1 MSSQQVSSMAPSS
14 SLPTQVR
21 TEDEIKKARFI
32 GKLKQPRWVF
42 WTLFKYMTLIL
53 ASVAVLVPPFAVLL
67 ASFKTSKEYYTTSKV
82 ALPENFMN
90 FDNYIKVFADG
101 DLGLAFTNTGTI
113 LIISLF
119 FTVVFG
125 TQVAYVLSRFNFKG
139 KKLVLLAY
147 VIAMVVP
154 AVTTQVATFE
164 VIKALNLINHK
175 GSVIM
180 LYIGADVV
188 MIYIFL
194 QFMKG
199 IPVELDEAAKIEGAS
214 YFLIYWKIVLPLLKP
229 AIATVIILRT
239 IFIYND
245 FYFPLL
251 YLPEKSQVTVSTAL
265 YKFTSVFG
273 TEWTTISAG
282 IIIILIPSI
291 VVFLLLQK
299 QIYAGV
305 TNGAVKG

>member
-1 MSSQQVSSMAPSS
+1 M
-14 SLPTQVR
+14 
-21 TEDEIKKARFI
+21 
-32 GKLKQPRWVF
+32 
-42 WTLFKYMTLIL
+42 
-53 ASVAVLVPPFAVLL
+53 
-67 ASFKTSKEYYTTSKV
+67 
-82 ALPENFMN
+82 
-90 FDNYIKVFADG
+90 
-101 DLGLAFTNTGTI
+101 NTGTI
-113 LIISLF
+113 LLISLF
-119 FTVVFG
+119 FTIIFG
-125 TQVAYVLSRFNFKG
+125 TQVAYVLSRFEFRG

-147 VIAMVVP
+147 IIAMVIP

-164 VIKALNLINHK
+164 VIKSLGFINNK
-175 GSVIM
+175 ASVIL

-188 MIYIFL
+188 MIYVFL

-199 IPVELDEAAKIEGAS
+199 IPEELDEAAKMEGAS
-214 YFLIYWKIVLPLLKP
+214 YFLIYRKIILPLLKP
-229 AIATVIILRT
+229 AIATIVILRT

-251 YLPEKSQVTVSTAL
+251 YLPDASQVTVSTAL

-282 IIIILIPSI
+282 IVIILIPSI
-291 VVFLLLQK
+291 VIFLSLQK

>member
-1 MSSQQVSSMAPSS
+1 MSNQHVSSMARPASVVSS
-14 SLPTQVR
+14 VR
-21 TEDEIKKARFI
+21 TEDEIKRARFI
-32 GKLKQPRWVF
+32 SKLKQPRWVF
-42 WTLFKYMTLIL
+42 WTIFKYVTLIL
-53 ASVAVLVPPFAVLL
+53 ASMAVLVPPFAVLL
-67 ASFKTSKEYYTTSKV
+67 ASFKTSKEYYSTSKV
-82 ALPENFMN
+82 ALPESFLN

-113 LIISLF
+113 LFISLF

-125 TQVAYVLSRFNFKG
+125 TQVAYVLSRFNFRG

-194 QFMKG
+194 QFMRG